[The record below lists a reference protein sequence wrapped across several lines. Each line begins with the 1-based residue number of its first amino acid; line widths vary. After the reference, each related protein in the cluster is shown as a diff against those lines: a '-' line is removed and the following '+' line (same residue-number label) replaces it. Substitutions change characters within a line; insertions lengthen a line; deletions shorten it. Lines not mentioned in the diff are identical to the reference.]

1 MKKMN
6 LNATLGLALPLLLLV
21 SCATPA
27 FVEKDESAD
36 LSSYKTFAW
45 IESDKKTQKNK
56 NNTILEN
63 SVRDAVN
70 KELAKEGWREVK
82 NKPDV
87 LVSYDVLVE
96 RATKERNDPVY
107 SRPFSRVYYNPFYRR
122 YGVIN
127 YPSTFMGYDNSSVS
141 VREGTLTITMVDTKT
156 DKTVW
161 QGWTTDEVN
170 SRNISSK
177 EAQTA
182 VRSIFRKFDVAK
194 R

>member
-56 NNTILEN
+56 NNSLLES

-70 KELAKEGWREVK
+70 KELAKEGWKEVK

-96 RATKERNDPVY
+96 RTTKERNDPVY

-122 YGVIN
+122 YGTIY
-127 YPSTFMGYDNSSVS
+127 YPSTFMGYDNNEVS

-156 DKTVW
+156 DRTVW

-177 EAQTA
+177 EAQSA

>member
-70 KELAKEGWREVK
+70 KELAKEGWREIK